1 MDKHVTIIG
10 VLYIVL
16 NSLWIIG
23 AAIVFVILAGAG
35 AISGEDEAMAVTA
48 LVGIII
54 GSFLT
59 IISLPGIVGGI
70 GLLKYQPW
78 ARILVL
84 ILGFINL
91 INIPFGTILGAYT
104 IWALMNDDTI
114 KLFEGR
120 RTGVS
125 VA

>member
-1 MDKHVTIIG
+1 
-10 VLYIVL
+10 VL

-35 AISGEDEAMAVTA
+35 VISGEEEAMAITA
-48 LVGIII
+48 LIGIAI
-54 GSFLT
+54 GSFL
-59 IISLPGIVGGI
+59 IITSIPGIVGGI

-104 IWALMNDDTI
+104 IWALMNDDII

-120 RTGVS
+120 RIRAS
-125 VA
+125 AS

>member
-1 MDKHVTIIG
+1 MEKHVTIIG

-16 NSLWIIG
+16 NALWIIG
-23 AAIVFVILAGAG
+23 AAIVLVILAGAG
-35 AISGEDEAMAVTA
+35 AMSGDDEAMAVTA
-48 LVGIII
+48 LVGIVI

-91 INIPFGTILGAYT
+91 INIPFGTILGVYT

-120 RTGVS
+120 RTRVS
-125 VA
+125 AA